1 MEKWQTNLGLPSIQL
16 SGLQIWVHNRQSP
29 EASDYWDG
37 NWVNVTVHCGA
48 RGADVWAT
56 GPIIHLPEVRIW
68 ADACERMY
76 QTLSCEASLACMEPE
91 LSIELRA
98 EELGHI
104 SMRVSI
110 TPDHLTQQ
118 HMFQIEV
125 DQSYLADLVD
135 DCRKTLRQYPIK
147 NESE

>member
-1 MEKWQTNLGLPSIQL
+1 MHS
-16 SGLQIWVHNRQSP
+16 RQFP

-48 RGADVWAT
+48 QGADVWAT
-56 GPIIHLPEVRIW
+56 GPIIHLPEVRTW
-68 ADACERMY
+68 ADERMY
-76 QTLSCEASLACMEPE
+76 QTLSSEASLDCMEPE

-98 EELGHI
+98 EELGQI

-110 TPDHLTQQ
+110 TPNHLTQQ
-118 HMFQIEV
+118 HTFQFEG